1 MLPPT
6 TLAGVALLAEILHQI
21 IEYSGQLSVL
31 RAGIRLPRTL
41 DEHIANLIAVHADA
55 LSAVPR
61 QST

>member
-6 TLAGVALLAEILHQI
+6 MLAGVALLAEILHQI
-21 IEYSGQLSVL
+21 IKYSGRLSVL

-41 DEHIANLIAVHADA
+41 DEHFAHLIAIHAGA